1 MSPAFWWRD
10 RAGLPSLLLAPL
22 SLLYGAAADAH
33 RALSRPVRAPV
44 PVISVGNLVVG
55 GAGKTPVTLWLA
67 QRLLARGRRPAVLSR
82 GYGRRGSGDL
92 EVLVDTP
99 ALLAGDEPALIKRRC
114 PEALVLVG
122 ARRAR
127 LAPLAVARGADVLLL
142 DDGLQHH
149 ALARDLDIVV
159 IDASNPFGN
168 GHRLPWGPLRD
179 SPALLSRLPR
189 ALVWLTR
196 CDLPRDP
203 RAPRGDVE
211 SVFEPG
217 EVRLPAA
224 RVDTTGREPRP
235 ADAQGCDASTDA
247 LDSDP
252 GGERF
257 DLRGKRV
264 FLFAGIARPESFVAT
279 VGALG
284 AAIEGQRWFPDH
296 YRYSSSD
303 LAALRAT
310 GAPLLLTTEKDRVR
324 IDPSLL
330 AGAPP
335 IVAVPVSLRVGRGE
349 PAIDSALDAVL
360 A

>member
-1 MSPAFWWRD
+1 VPQ
-10 RAGLPSLLLAPL
+10 LLLAPL

-33 RALSRPVRAPV
+33 RALTRPVRAAV
-44 PVISVGNLVVG
+44 PVISVGNLVAG

-67 QRLLARGRRPAVLSR
+67 QRLLERGRRPAVLSR
-82 GYGRRGSGDL
+82 GYGRRGKADL
-92 EVLVDTP
+92 EVLTDTP
-99 ALLAGDEPALIKRRC
+99 ALLAGDEPALLKRRC
-114 PEALVLVG
+114 PESLVFVG
-122 ARRAR
+122 SRRAR
-127 LAPLAVARGADVLLL
+127 LAALAAARGADVLLL

-159 IDASNPFGN
+159 IDASNAFGN

-217 EVRLPAA
+217 EVRLDGAP
-224 RVDTTGREPRP
+224 
-235 ADAQGCDASTDA
+235 
-247 LDSDP
+247 L
-252 GGERF
+252 

-264 FLFAGIARPESFVAT
+264 FLFAGVARPESFVAT
-279 VGALG
+279 VRSLG
-284 AAIEGQRWFPDH
+284 AIIEGERWFPDH
-296 YRYSSSD
+296 SRYSSAD
-303 LAALRAT
+303 LAALRSTSAS
-310 GAPLLLTTEKDRVR
+310 LLVTTEKDLVR
-324 IDPSLL
+324 IDPPLL

-349 PAIDSALDAVL
+349 PAIDAALDAVL
-360 A
+360 G